1 MSYLSSPASTTN
13 FGVVEIGN
21 NIVVTDGVISLVQ
34 DISTNGS
41 PTFSNVTVLG
51 NLVSNGL
58 QVVTTVNPMAGAG
71 IIITDGL
78 INGPT
83 ASFIV
88 TNSGVVSISGSNG
101 IAVSSSVG
109 NVAITNTGVTG
120 LTAGSGI
127 IISNTTGNIT
137 VSSSGTS
144 VVNTIGVTGNYIATN
159 TDDYI
164 GVNSNTNVTVTL
176 PVSTN
181 GRMYIIK
188 NESIS
193 HVCKI
198 TLLTTSGLIDNQA
211 SYLMNVPYECLT
223 VISRAGNWW
232 II

>member
-21 NIVVTDGVISLVQ
+21 NIVVTDGVISLEQ
-34 DISTNGS
+34 DVSTNGS

-58 QVVTTVNPMAGAG
+58 QVVTSVNPEAGAG
-71 IIITDGL
+71 IVITDVL

-88 TNSGVVSISGSNG
+88 TNSGVVSVSGSNG

-120 LTAGSGI
+120 LIAGSGI
-127 IISNTTGNIT
+127 ILSSETGNIT
-137 VSSSGTS
+137 VSSSGTN
-144 VVNTIGVTGNYIATN
+144 VINTVGVTSNYVATAN
-159 TDDYI
+159 DDYI
-164 GVNSNTNVTVTL
+164 GVNSNTNVTITL

-181 GRMYIIK
+181 GRIYIVK
-188 NESIS
+188 NESVS
-193 HVCKI
+193 HACKI
-198 TLLTTSGLIDNQA
+198 TLLPTAGLIDNQA
-211 SYLMNVPYECLT
+211 SYLMNVPYECLN
-223 VISRAGNWW
+223 VLNRAGNWW